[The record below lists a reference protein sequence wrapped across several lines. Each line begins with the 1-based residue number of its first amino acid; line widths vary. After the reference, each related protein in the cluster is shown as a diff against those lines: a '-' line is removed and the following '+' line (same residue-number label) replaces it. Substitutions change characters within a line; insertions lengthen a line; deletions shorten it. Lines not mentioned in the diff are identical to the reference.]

1 MSTTHYDHLNVKGES
16 DSLFRRRL
24 QAFAILHRF
33 DRASNYQHVAGQIV
47 RLELIAEFNEFVIP
61 ESLYLAKR

>member
-1 MSTTHYDHLNVKGES
+1 MSTTHYDHLNAKGEPAS
-16 DSLFRRRL
+16 QFRKRL

-33 DRASNYQHVAGQIV
+33 DRASNYQYVASQIV
-47 RLELIAEFNEFVIP
+47 RLDMITEFNAFVVP